1 LTFWIKQMQKFR
13 LSAFVALV
21 TPVLGFTQSQ
31 AAYPN
36 RIHIEAVMKEQQR
49 SNIYDRLHPG
59 DVFMQIRRKGT
70 AYGSGLLNRAKIVET
85 AEFLVAPSVSTAV
98 SGELFLSKGQSQC
111 HFHWTEMP
119 RTSKDDQSA
128 SNEMDVGTWKL
139 VSGSGLFSHL
149 IGNGTLTI
157 AIKSYDERLITLDG
171 KLNDGGVKPE

>member
-1 LTFWIKQMQKFR
+1 MQKFR

-21 TPVLGFTQSQ
+21 TPILGFTQSQ

-85 AEFLVAPSVSTAV
+85 AEFLVAATRR
-98 SGELFLSKGQSQC
+98 QS
-111 HFHWTEMP
+111 
-119 RTSKDDQSA
+119 RNKRSRD
-128 SNEMDVGTWKL
+128 
-139 VSGSGLFSHL
+139 
-149 IGNGTLTI
+149 
-157 AIKSYDERLITLDG
+157 
-171 KLNDGGVKPE
+171 KLNFGSSSRERCPRLNQLPHRVDQNLGLLALGSRKIRL